1 MSFKPIYKLRD
12 WINPELLVHN
22 NLLNNPAAIHII
34 EKNLDKVDWSFL
46 SSIPDAIHI
55 LEKNLDKIDWAS
67 LSQNPSIFILD
78 TNAMRKQIDNGFA
91 EELIARALHP
101 KRLARELELY
111 NYNIATEE
119 YEDLE

>member
-46 SSIPDAIHI
+46 SSIPDSI
-55 LEKNLDKIDWAS
+55 L
-67 LSQNPSIFILD
+67 ILD
-78 TNAMRKQIDNGFA
+78 
-91 EELIARALHP
+91 
-101 KRLARELELY
+101 
-111 NYNIATEE
+111 
-119 YEDLE
+119 